1 MRLEC
6 CIWLVGSEFDPRLP
20 CHGLKLSSRGPLRP
34 WKGCRIIQMLK
45 WVRFGMI
52 WIGQWACVQGCL
64 VLLNPLK
71 LHQPVPCSFV
81 WLSGQLLLLQLGG
94 NVPPESSWS
103 GAMSPKRAQPAS
115 EAGFR
120 AQNSWFLESRCC
132 RIFFIFVNAI
142 LWMYLYVPCVRIH
155 HIIYINID
163 TFGYIYIHIQYI
175 YICTWLFIW
184 VYSIYIHTWLFI
196 WLYI

>member
-1 MRLEC
+1 MC
-6 CIWLVGSEFDPRLP
+6 TGV
-20 CHGLKLSSRGPLRP
+20 
-34 WKGCRIIQMLK
+34 
-45 WVRFGMI
+45 
-52 WIGQWACVQGCL
+52 CL

-94 NVPPESSWS
+94 NVPLESSWS
-103 GAMSPKRAQPAS
+103 RAMSPKRAQPAS

-132 RIFFIFVNAI
+132 SIFFIFVNAI

-155 HIIYINID
+155 HHIYNYIYTFDYIYTHIYIYTYIYI
-163 TFGYIYIHIQYI
+163 YIYIHDYLDEYTVYIYTHDYLYDYI
-175 YICTWLFIW
+175 YIYIYVSMCMYIYIYVCVCVN
-184 VYSIYIHTWLFI
+184 VYVHIYIYIHV
-196 WLYI
+196 YIYI